1 MVGSVAQIEGRQLHL
16 VKKAL
21 AIATLTIEQQ
31 ADGPFRPTSDQ
42 ADMKE
47 LLSALTSSEI
57 ELETYIQ
64 SARIVIRGGPDHRS

>member
-1 MVGSVAQIEGRQLHL
+1 MGVRVVQIEGRQLHL

-21 AIATLTIEQQ
+21 AIATLAIEQQ
-31 ADGPFRPTSDQ
+31 EDGPFRPSSDQ

-47 LLSALTSSEI
+47 LLGALISSEM

-64 SARIVIRGGPDHRS
+64 SARIVIRGSPGR

>member
-1 MVGSVAQIEGRQLHL
+1 MAQIEGRQLHL

-21 AIATLTIEQQ
+21 AIATLVIEGQE
-31 ADGPFRPTSDQ
+31 DGPFRPTSDQ

-47 LLSALTSSEI
+47 LLSELTGSEI

-64 SARIVIRGGPDHRS
+64 SARIVVRGGPSQRG